1 MKVTIKTKLL
11 FLSIAVLSIPY
22 VGYQYLREME
32 QYLRDSLE
40 ASLIDTAIAVSGPLH
55 NKGELFSTNARS
67 AIPSIFVHKL
77 SHAIQMDGYTDDWM
91 SYLSWSNTY
100 SQNEGDT
107 QDSLSYK
114 FIISRYQQYYYAL
127 LQVEDPE
134 LVYRLQDDPG
144 ALNNDHINLTF
155 TTPDGDLKHYFFS
168 PSAPGEFTPVELISI
183 KDEYGVESREYS
195 YRTNVSGY
203 WRQTQTGYN
212 LEIRLPVTVI
222 GDAMGIVVTDVD
234 DPLSRANKSVV
245 GTSGEQTYLSPGRI
259 LQSSPEVE
267 AMIETYSRTEGRRIW
282 VLNSYG
288 QVLASTGNLS
298 RELAG
303 ASVNLLYSLLLP
315 PVHQRFSDDLSGAS
329 RLQGD
334 EISNA
339 LNGILSSRWRTS
351 PDERAIIVSAAA
363 PVMINNDI
371 NGVVVVE
378 ETTSH
383 IQIQQR
389 QAMASLYN
397 KSLFVFVFVTALLL
411 LFATRLS
418 IRIRQLERDA
428 ASAIDQH
435 GRVVGKFRTSH
446 STDEIGDLSRNYAAM
461 LDRLK
466 EYNHYL
472 ENMAGRLSHELRT
485 PITVVQSSLEQ
496 ITQVNSEIDKET
508 YLERAREGVHRLNTI
523 VIRLSEATRLEQ
535 ALQNTQRYKEDVKE
549 ILNKCI
555 EGYRGAFSDVEFLIN
570 VPDNDVYRNISADLI
585 VQMLDKVIKNAMD
598 FQTKETPIEI
608 TLETNETNWSISVVN
623 YGETLTDLMDE
634 QLFNSMISFR
644 DKKAKNEPH
653 LGLGLY
659 IVRLIVEFHNGSVSA
674 KNLANG
680 KGVKIKM
687 VFAGT

>member
-1 MKVTIKTKLL
+1 M
-11 FLSIAVLSIPY
+11 
-22 VGYQYLREME
+22 
-32 QYLRDSLE
+32 
-40 ASLIDTAIAVSGPLH
+40 
-55 NKGELFSTNARS
+55 
-67 AIPSIFVHKL
+67 
-77 SHAIQMDGYTDDWM
+77 
-91 SYLSWSNTY
+91 
-100 SQNEGDT
+100 
-107 QDSLSYK
+107 
-114 FIISRYQQYYYAL
+114 
-127 LQVEDPE
+127 
-134 LVYRLQDDPG
+134 
-144 ALNNDHINLTF
+144 TF

-570 VPDNDVYRNISADLI
+570 APDNDVYRNISADLI

>member
-40 ASLIDTAIAVSGPLH
+40 ASLIDAAIAVSGPLH
-55 NKGELFSTNARS
+55 NKGDLFSTNVQS
-67 AIPSIFVHKL
+67 VIPSIFVHKL

-100 SQNEGDT
+100 SQNDT
-107 QDSLSYK
+107 QDPLSYK

-127 LQVEDPE
+127 LQVEDSE
-134 LVYRLQDDPG
+134 LVYRVQDDPG

-168 PSAPGEFTPVELISI
+168 PSASGEFTPFELINVR
-183 KDEYGVESREYS
+183 DEYGVENREYS
-195 YRTNVSGY
+195 YRTNVSAY
-203 WRQTQTGYN
+203 WRQTQAGYN

-222 GDAMGIVVTDVD
+222 GESMGIVVTNVD
-234 DPLSRANKSVV
+234 DQNSRVNKSVI
-245 GTSGEQTYLSPGRI
+245 GTSGERTHLTPGRI
-259 LQSSPEVE
+259 LQSSPELE
-267 AMIETYSRTEGRRIW
+267 TMIETYSRTEGRGIW
-282 VLNSYG
+282 VLDRYG

-303 ASVNLLYSLLLP
+303 ATVNLLYSLLLP

-339 LNGILSSRWRTS
+339 LNGIPSSRWRTS
-351 PDERAIIVSAAA
+351 PDERAIIVSASA

-397 KSLFVFVFVTALLL
+397 KSLFAFIFVTVLLL

-435 GRVVGKFRTSH
+435 GRVVGQIRTSH

-472 ENMAGRLSHELRT
+472 EDMAGRLSHELRT

-496 ITQVNSEIDKET
+496 LTQLNSENDKET

-535 ALQNTQRYKEDVKE
+535 ALQNTERHKENVKD

-555 EGYRGAFSDVEFLIN
+555 EGYRGAFPDVDFFIN
-570 VPDNDVYRNISADLI
+570 TPDDDVYQNISADLI

-598 FQTKETPIEI
+598 FQIKGTPIEI
-608 TLETNETNWSISVVN
+608 TLDVDEANWSISVVN
-623 YGETLTDLMDE
+623 YGETLPDLMDE
-634 QLFNSMISFR
+634 QLFNSIISFR
-644 DKKAKNEPH
+644 DKKAKSEPH

-674 KNLANG
+674 SNLPNG

-687 VFAGT
+687 LFADK